1 MLTAPELGEDI
12 NVLGEAWASVIK
24 RAGGLKLF
32 CLDHADKIKWFPSK
46 FLYIVT

>member
-12 NVLGEAWASVIK
+12 NELGEAWASAIK

-32 CLDHADKIKWFPSK
+32 CLDHANKIKWFPSK
-46 FLYIVT
+46 FLYIVI